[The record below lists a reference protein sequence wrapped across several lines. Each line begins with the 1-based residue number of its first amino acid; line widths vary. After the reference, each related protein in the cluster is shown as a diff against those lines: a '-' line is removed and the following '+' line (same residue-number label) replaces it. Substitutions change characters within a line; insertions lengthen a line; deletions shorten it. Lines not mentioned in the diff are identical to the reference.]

1 MTQNCHLMNNECD
14 NNGKCATLIGYRF
27 VKMICVMYMESE
39 AEYPFHKWSKKKEE
53 ERAACIIER
62 ERKK

>member
-1 MTQNCHLMNNECD
+1 MCD
-14 NNGKCATLIGYRF
+14 FNRLSFCENDMCY
-27 VKMICVMYMESE
+27 VYMESE
-39 AEYPFHKWSKKKEE
+39 AEYPFYKWSEKKEE